1 MTEGCNRNR
10 VAHELELLAGAT
22 FPRQWHSSGVLHRKQ
37 AGMIMRSSITI
48 ANYFLQKCWNEDM
61 DLSPMH
67 VIKLVYLAHGWHLG
81 VQGKPLICDR
91 IRAWRYGPV
100 IPELYLQVNQ
110 YGGGPITARVTSPFD
125 TVNNEVLDEAEQS
138 FLDTI
143 WEHYRAFSALELS
156 ALTHRKGTPWYHA
169 KRGHSRRDLASR
181 SIPISSRLI
190 KDFYRRKLN
199 AAVERADSAN

>member
-1 MTEGCNRNR
+1 M
-10 VAHELELLAGAT
+10 
-22 FPRQWHSSGVLHRKQ
+22 LHRKQ

-48 ANYFLQKCWNEDM
+48 ANYFLQKCWDEDR

-67 VIKLVYLAHGWHLG
+67 VIKLVYLANGWHLG

-91 IRAWRYGPV
+91 IRAWQYGPV
-100 IPELYLQVNQ
+100 IPELYLQINQ
-110 YGGGPITARVTSPFD
+110 YGGGPITARVTSPFA

-143 WEHYRAFSALELS
+143 WEHYRDFSALELS

-169 KRGHSRRDLASR
+169 KRGHSSRDLASR
-181 SIPISSRLI
+181 SVPISSRVI